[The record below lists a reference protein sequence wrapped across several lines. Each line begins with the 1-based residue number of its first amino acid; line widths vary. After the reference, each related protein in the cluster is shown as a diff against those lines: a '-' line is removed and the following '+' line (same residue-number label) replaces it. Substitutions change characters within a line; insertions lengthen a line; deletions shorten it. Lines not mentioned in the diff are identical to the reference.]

1 MTSTARRLTVTVRST
16 RTRSRLGGAIRRS
29 IRSVLALSFLLLLLA
44 RDDLLALGALDEFH
58 ERLDRRLHFRRIR
71 VRRHVAGLRDL
82 PRAAVEVRQG
92 RLDAVHA
99 DELHGGGVLE
109 VLRGERDRADRALE
123 RADRLERVRRLE
135 DLLDGGRI

>member
-1 MTSTARRLTVTVRST
+1 MMSTARRLTVTVRST

-29 IRSVLALSFLLLLLA
+29 IRSALALSLLPLLLA

-58 ERLDRRLHFRRIR
+58 ERLDGRLHFRRVR

-82 PRAAVEVRQG
+82 PRAAVWVREG

-99 DELHGGGVLE
+99 DELHGGVLE
-109 VLRGERDRADRALE
+109 VLRGEGDLADRALE
-123 RADRLERVRRLE
+123 RAVRLDRVSCLEHL
-135 DLLDGGRI
+135 